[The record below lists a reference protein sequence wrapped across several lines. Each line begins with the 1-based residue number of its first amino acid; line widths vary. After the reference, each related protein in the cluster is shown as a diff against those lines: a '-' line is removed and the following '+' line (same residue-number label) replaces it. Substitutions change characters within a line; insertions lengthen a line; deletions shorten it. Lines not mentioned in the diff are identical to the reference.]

1 MVGHEIASGMAY
13 LGESFDI
20 AARKVVM
27 EDFAPYYTG
36 GMFRG
41 WVKDG
46 RFSVGSHAE
55 MYEYLPPA

>member
-1 MVGHEIASGMAY
+1 MAY